1 MRVRCRL
8 REIRG
13 DRTLAEIAHISGVHV
28 AELSKIERGIALPRD
43 EWLPGLEHG
52 YGVPHGEWWPAAF
65 TGADG
70 QVLVALE
77 PDVEGGNRG

>member
-1 MRVRCRL
+1 MRVACRL

-13 DRTLAEIAHISGVHV
+13 DRTLATIAAASGVNEG
-28 AELSKIERGIALPRD
+28 ELSKIERGIALPRD
-43 EWLPGLEHG
+43 AWLPALEG
-52 YGVPHGEWWPAAF
+52 AYGAPRAEWWPAAF

-77 PDVEGGNRG
+77 SDEERRGG